1 MDTKPFIETFIENI
15 NKIRNEDFEKNNFT
29 YEEKVITK
37 KSINEN
43 SMEFKSFKSTTRK
56 KALLDKSKP
65 GNIGKKEYE
74 NIDHGIDILQDDIFN
89 DDSEHNSEDSKLDIE
104 SLDRDKK
111 LELIN
116 DFLQRKNIILD
127 QENLKKIEMIVDDPE
142 ITLKKYLNIS
152 KIYQQVIKI
161 GFIKKLENGSY
172 IIDLNNNKTKKSKNY
187 FVK

>member
-15 NKIRNEDFEKNNFT
+15 NKIRNEDFEKNDFK
-29 YEEKVITK
+29 YQEKVITK

-43 SMEFKSFKSTTRK
+43 STEFKSFKSTTRK
-56 KALLDKSKP
+56 KALLEKTKP

-89 DDSEHNSEDSKLDIE
+89 DDSEPASEDSKLDIE

-152 KIYQQVIKI
+152 KIYQQVIKV